1 MRFLLLCVSM
11 ATLTWV
17 GAGCSKESNHST
29 AHEHH
34 HETASYMPNSLGDLC
49 RKIRDRLKQL
59 ENDQSNPQL
68 KSELTDLVSW
78 APEFAADTNMDER
91 LWIPIYES
99 SEQVRSSIENKT
111 DQWEKSSIE
120 QITQLCKI
128 SEDAWKSLDPN
139 ERIERYQAHSHDKHS
154 GHDHGDHEHGDH
166 EHGDHEHG
174 DHDHGDHDH
183 GDHDHGDHDHRDH
196 EHGDHGKQVN

>member
-139 ERIERYQAHSHDKHS
+139 ERIERYQAHS
-154 GHDHGDHEHGDH
+154 
-166 EHGDHEHG
+166 
-174 DHDHGDHDH
+174 
-183 GDHDHGDHDHRDH
+183 
-196 EHGDHGKQVN
+196 